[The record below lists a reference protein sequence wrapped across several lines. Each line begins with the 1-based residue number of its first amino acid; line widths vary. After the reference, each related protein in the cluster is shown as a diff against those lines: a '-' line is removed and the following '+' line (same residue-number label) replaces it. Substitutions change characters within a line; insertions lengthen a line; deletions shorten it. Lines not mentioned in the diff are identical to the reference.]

1 MNVRV
6 TLAALA
12 CALLCIT
19 GCSKQTA
26 GSAAGGRNP
35 WTQPGVVRLGEPD
48 EPDNINPMF
57 GHTSATDEVDGL
69 IFAFL
74 LRYDADGNY
83 IPDLAT
89 QVPTT
94 KNGGISADGK
104 TIVVHLRPGARW
116 SDGAPLTAKDW
127 IFTYH
132 AVLNPANNTKT
143 RFGWDD
149 IAGASAPN
157 DTTIVIHLKRA
168 DASFLGTLAMGSS
181 AYPPLPAHLLAALPN
196 LNTASFNNAPISS
209 GPYILQR
216 WNHGSSLT
224 FVPNPY
230 YFRGA
235 PKLKQIVWRVIPD
248 PNTQFSQLQTHEI
261 DVYPGVS
268 ENEIPRLHEV
278 TGIRVM
284 EKLVAN
290 WRHLGFN
297 TSKPLLAD
305 VRVRRAITEAVDWK
319 RLIDTVYH
327 GYDRSAV
334 SDVYP
339 ESWAA
344 PKLPPYRYDP
354 RDAAALLHAAGWRRG
369 PSGVLMRD
377 GKALRLTLS
386 TGTGNMENA
395 LAEVVIQSMLKTVG
409 IDVRIRNYPVSL
421 LFAQNGPIYSGAYDM
436 EWSIETN
443 GPDPDNSGSWNGA
456 FIPPKGA
463 NTAWLNDPLVNR
475 LSEEALRTNDRAKRK
490 ALYQREEERLRELY
504 VQVAVYWEN
513 KYTAVNTDMQN
524 YKPAAFIADTWNSW
538 QWKI

>member
-26 GSAAGGRNP
+26 GSAPGGHNP

-69 IFAFL
+69 VFAFL

-104 TIVVHLRPGARW
+104 TIVVHLRHGARW

-149 IAGASAPN
+149 IADASAPN

-268 ENEIPRLHEV
+268 ENAIPRLHQV

-284 EKLVAN
+284 QKLVAN

-319 RLIDTVYH
+319 HLIDTVYH
-327 GYDRSAV
+327 GYDRLAV
-334 SDVYP
+334 SDVFP
-339 ESWAA
+339 DSWAA
-344 PKLPPYRYDP
+344 PTLPPYRYDP
-354 RDAAALLHAAGWRRG
+354 RDAAALLRAAGWHPG
-369 PSGVLMRD
+369 PSGFMVRGGKELQLM
-377 GKALRLTLS
+377 LS
-386 TGTGNMENA
+386 TATGNMEDEQS
-395 LAEVVIQSMLKTVG
+395 EVVIQSMLKTVG

-443 GPDPDNSGSWNGA
+443 GPDPDNSGSWSGA

-463 NTAWLNDPLVNR
+463 DTAWLNDPLVNR

-524 YKPAAFIADTWNSW
+524 YEPAAFIADTWNSW

>member
-1 MNVRV
+1 MNART

-19 GCSKQTA
+19 GCSRQTA
-26 GSAAGGRNP
+26 GSAAGGHNP

-57 GHTSATDEVDGL
+57 GHTTATDEVDGL
-69 IFAFL
+69 VFAFL
-74 LRYDADGNY
+74 LRYDANGNY
-83 IPDLAT
+83 IPDFAT

-94 KNGGISADGK
+94 RNGGISADGK
-104 TIVVHLRPGARW
+104 TIVVHVRAGARW
-116 SDGAPLTAKDW
+116 SDGAPLTANDW

-132 AVLNPANNTKT
+132 AVLNPANNTKM
-143 RFGWDD
+143 RYGWDD
-149 IAGASAPN
+149 IVSASAPN
-157 DTTIVIHLKRA
+157 PTTIVIHLKHA
-168 DASFLGTLAMGSS
+168 DASFLGTLAMGGS

-196 LNTASFNNAPISS
+196 INTASFNAAPISS
-209 GPYILQR
+209 GPYVLQR
-216 WNHGSSLT
+216 WNHGSSLI

-268 ENEIPRLHEV
+268 ENAIPHLRDV

-284 EKLVAN
+284 RKLVAN

-297 TSKPLLAD
+297 TSKPLLSD

-319 RLIDTVYH
+319 RLMDTVYH
-327 GYDRSAV
+327 GYDRLAV
-334 SDVYP
+334 SDIFP
-339 ESWAA
+339 DSWAA
-344 PKLPPYRYDP
+344 PALPAYRYDP
-354 RDAAALLHAAGWRRG
+354 RDAAALLRAAGWRPG
-369 PSGVLMRD
+369 PSGFLMRS
-377 GKALRLTLS
+377 GKELRLTLS
-386 TGTGNMENA
+386 SATGNMEDEQS
-395 LAEVVIQSMLKTVG
+395 EVVVQSMLKAVG
-409 IDVRIRNYPVSL
+409 IDVRVRNYPVSL

-436 EWSIETN
+436 EWSVETN
-443 GPDPDNSGSWNGA
+443 GPDPDNSGTWNGA
-456 FIPPKGA
+456 FIPPKGG
-463 NTAWLNDPLVNR
+463 NTSWLNDPLVNR
-475 LSEEALRTNDRAKRK
+475 LSDAARRTNDRTKRK

-504 VQVAVYWEN
+504 PHVAVYWEN
-513 KYTAVNTDMQN
+513 KYTAVNTDMHN

-538 QWKI
+538 QWTI

>member
-74 LRYDADGNY
+74 LRYDANGNY

-157 DTTIVIHLKRA
+157 DTTIIIHLKRA

-181 AYPPLPAHLLAALPN
+181 AYPPLPAHLLAGLPN

-268 ENEIPRLHEV
+268 ENAIPRLHEV

-284 EKLVAN
+284 QKLVAN

-319 RLIDTVYH
+319 RLVDTVYH
-327 GYDRSAV
+327 GYDRLAV

-354 RDAAALLHAAGWRRG
+354 RDAAALLRAAGWRPG
-369 PSGVLMRD
+369 PSGVLMRG

-386 TGTGNMENA
+386 TGTGNMENEQ
-395 LAEVVIQSMLKTVG
+395 AEVVIQSMLKAVG

-421 LFAQNGPIYSGAYDM
+421 LFAQNGPIYSGTYDM
-436 EWSIETN
+436 EWSVETN

-463 NTAWLNDPLVNR
+463 NTAWLNDPLINR

-504 VQVAVYWEN
+504 VQVAVYWED

-524 YKPAAFIADTWNSW
+524 YEPAAFIADTWNSW